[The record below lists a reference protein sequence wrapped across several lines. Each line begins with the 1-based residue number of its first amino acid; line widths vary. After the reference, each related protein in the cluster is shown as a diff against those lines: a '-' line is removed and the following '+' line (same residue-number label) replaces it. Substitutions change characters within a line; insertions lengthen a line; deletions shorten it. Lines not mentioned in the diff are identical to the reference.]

1 MSKFHVF
8 SAKNLPNLRKN
19 SEKKN
24 KKIKQKIKAMK
35 KTKRLKKAGKSREVS
50 SRLES
55 RKNVH
60 HYLLA
65 ERNDF
70 YHYLD
75 VILYIKGIGEWGN

>member
-1 MSKFHVF
+1 
-8 SAKNLPNLRKN
+8 
-19 SEKKN
+19 
-24 KKIKQKIKAMK
+24 MK

>member
-1 MSKFHVF
+1 M
-8 SAKNLPNLRKN
+8 KNV
-19 SEKKN
+19 
-24 KKIKQKIKAMK
+24 
-35 KTKRLKKAGKSREVS
+35 KRLKKTAKSRGRS
-50 SRLES
+50 SQPES

-60 HYLLA
+60 YYLLA